1 MGNGFFNGRNGSD
14 QLSVFLVGVALVTAV
29 AASVWAKTTAGYV
42 LVVITLGLVG
52 WAFFR
57 ILSTDIGKRR
67 NENEVF
73 LSFFKSFKSDP
84 QKAEKKRQAEEER
97 KRIAEDKKT
106 HAYFKCPECH
116 TTCRVPK
123 GKGKIRIK
131 CPKRGHQFIKR
142 T

>member
-14 QLSVFLVGVALVTAV
+14 QLSVFLVGIALVTAV

-42 LVVITLGLVG
+42 LVVITVGLCG
-52 WAFFR
+52 WSFFR
-57 ILSTDIGKRR
+57 MLSPNVGKRR
-67 NENEVF
+67 AENEAF
-73 LSFFKSFKSDP
+73 LNLLKPAKQDP
-84 QKAEKKRQAEEER
+84 EKAEKRRQAEEER
-97 KRIAEDKKT
+97 KRAAEDRKT

-116 TTCRVPK
+116 TNCRVPR

-131 CPKRGHQFIKR
+131 CPKCGHQFIKR

>member
-29 AASVWAKTTAGYV
+29 ASSVWAKTTAGYL
-42 LVVITLGLVG
+42 LVVITLALLA
-52 WAFFR
+52 WSFFR
-57 ILSTDIGKRR
+57 ILSTNIGKRR
-67 NENEVF
+67 EENEMF
-73 LSFFKSFKSDP
+73 LSFLKGFKQDP
-84 QKAEKKRQAEEER
+84 AKAEKR
-97 KRIAEDKKT
+97 KREAEDKKT

-116 TTCRVPK
+116 TKCRVPR

-131 CPKRGHQFIKR
+131 CPKCGHQFIKR